1 MGIYGQRTYQRWTQA
16 RNNDWLAVNQFTV
29 IEGQNN
35 RRPGIAVFID
45 GLPLAVIELRNA
57 ADEGATIWSAFNQPQ
72 TYKQRGSSF
81 AASQERFKV
90 WRTIEKKHDF
100 PPDSQEEATQ
110 TVLAQAE
117 LPSAIWAA
125 A

>member
-1 MGIYGQRTYQRWTQA
+1 M
-16 RNNDWLAVNQFTV
+16 NQFTV

-35 RRPGIAVFID
+35 RRPDIAVFIG

-81 AASQERFKV
+81 TASQERFKI
-90 WRTIEKKHDF
+90 WRTIEKRHGF
-100 PPDSQEEATQ
+100 PPDLQEEAPK

-117 LPSAIWAA
+117 LLSAIWAA
-125 A
+125 